1 VLRTFVARSCLSIA
15 AAFIVAPSAHAQEP
29 KTYPNRPVRVI
40 VGLAA
45 GGGTD
50 LIARIVAP
58 KLQESLGQPFIVDN
72 RPGGNGVP
80 AADAVKQAPAD
91 GHTLTVI
98 PSGLLVINPVMF
110 EKLGY
115 APRDF
120 APISMVCRFPLI
132 LAVNAAMPVKSVPEL
147 VDWLKANPGK
157 ANYAGSGP
165 TFQLPMEQFK
175 QRTGIKTMEF
185 IPYKGMNLAVN
196 ALLAGEVAAALADS
210 GPVYGLIKSR
220 HVRALAISSKTRDP
234 SLPDI
239 PTFTELGFP
248 ELEVQFWMGLFA
260 KAGTPPEIVKK
271 LESEVNRIVG
281 LPEVRQAMAAKLVE
295 AQGTSSEDLGRII
308 QAELARWEAVR
319 KAANM
324 KHLD

>member
-1 VLRTFVARSCLSIA
+1 MRAVLPVLATLALFSA
-15 AAFIVAPSAHAQEP
+15 ANAQDAAKNYPS
-29 KTYPNRPVRVI
+29 RPVRVV

-80 AADAVKQAPAD
+80 AADAVRQAPAD

-115 APRDF
+115 GPRDF

-132 LAVNAAMPVKSVPEL
+132 LTVNAAMPVKTVGDL
-147 VDWLKANPGK
+147 VDWLKANPDK

-210 GPVYGLIKSR
+210 GPVFGLIR
-220 HVRALAISSKTRDP
+220 GGRIRGLAISSKTRDA

-248 ELEVQFWMGLFA
+248 ELEMHFWMGLFA
-260 KAGTPPEIVKK
+260 KAGTPPEIVRK
-271 LESEVNRIVG
+271 LEVETNRVVS

-295 AQGTSSEDLGRII
+295 ARSSTSEELGRII
-308 QAELARWEAVR
+308 EMELQRWEAVR